1 MVEKTFSENCEVRV
15 SQTTQVL
22 LWQCCPGQTFTE
34 ELFDTETLFMSLNL
48 NGRKWEEGTEIENN
62 QEVPPASG
70 ERKDQVK
77 Y

>member
-15 SQTTQVL
+15 SQTTQVS

-34 ELFDTETLFMSLNL
+34 ELFETDTLFMSLNL
-48 NGRKWEEGTEIENN
+48 NGRKWEGTKIWNN
-62 QEVPPASG
+62 QEVLPTSG